1 MESEKKK
8 SKRWTI
14 LLILVAFSLALNQFI
29 EDKEPAE
36 PVVTP
41 PVVIKKDPP
50 KIKKADPKPLVVE
63 KPKPIVITTTSTGET
78 TTLVVISN
86 KER

>member
-1 MESEKKK
+1 MESENKK

-14 LLILVAFSLALNQFI
+14 LLILIAFSLALNQFI
-29 EDKEPAE
+29 KDEETVEPK
-36 PVVTP
+36 VTP

-50 KIKKADPKPLVVE
+50 KVEKVDPKPLVDE

>member
-50 KIKKADPKPLVVE
+50 KIKKVDLKPLVVE